1 MRTILAE
8 LQLALMLL
16 TRLPAGHLS
25 KAPSMGQS
33 AWAFPIIGLAVGAI
47 AAGVMTVMTGL
58 NPLLAAG
65 LTVAVTVLIT
75 GGLHEDGLA
84 DLADGFGGGR
94 DKARKLEIMRDSR
107 IGSYGTLALILVLGL
122 RVQALALVIGQG
134 SAIWALIA
142 IEAASRAGL
151 PLVLRI
157 LPAARSDGLGHGA
170 AQVSWARVIVALG
183 VGVLSLGL
191 IGGMAAVWIGGTI
204 AIVIASLSVLA
215 LRQIGGQTG
224 DVLGAM
230 QALSACAAWIVLSST
245 L

>member
-1 MRTILAE
+1 MKAVLAE

-16 TRLPAGHLS
+16 TRLPAGRLS

-33 AWAFPIIGLAVGAI
+33 AWAFPVVGMIIGSI
-47 AAGVMTVMTGL
+47 AAAVMTLLTGL
-58 NPLLAAG
+58 DPILAAG
-65 LTVAVTVLIT
+65 LTVAATVVIT

-122 RVQALALVIGQG
+122 RVQALAQVAGQG
-134 SAIWALIA
+134 SAVWGLIA
-142 IEAASRAGL
+142 IETASRAGL
-151 PLVLRI
+151 PLVLRV
-157 LPAARSDGLGHGA
+157 LPAARADGLGHGA
-170 AQVSWARVIVALG
+170 AQVSWGRVCMSLILGIV
-183 VGVLSLGL
+183 SLIL
-191 IGGMAAVWIGGTI
+191 IGGIAAVWIGI
-204 AIVIASLSVLA
+204 AIALVVALLSILS

-230 QALSACAAWIVLSST
+230 QALSACVAWIVLSAVS
-245 L
+245 